1 MEIAL
6 SQTNRRPKQSGT
18 EWHARKLRLMTH
30 DDSGINVKALVN
42 EKLHALLYI
51 YRHFVVISNKHGIHQ
66 NSISKHNFDYNNST
80 NKSNHLLF

>member
-30 DDSGINVKALVN
+30 DDSGKNVKALVN

-51 YRHFVVISNKHGIHQ
+51 SPFCGHIKQ
-66 NSISKHNFDYNNST
+66 TWNSSELYFQA
-80 NKSNHLLF
+80 